1 MQSNH
6 MDTGLE
12 GKKILVTGSSGGI
25 GKAIIEILIQEKAV
39 PIIHYNSRKESVEEL
54 EKLAKSEGL
63 EYLICQAD
71 VSKETDV
78 RVMFNHIDK
87 KFGGLD
93 GLVNNAGIWPEKNTP
108 IHEMSLNQW
117 ENTLNVNLKSI
128 FLCSK
133 EFMKNREK
141 HSGEFGSIVLIGSTA
156 GVFGEEGHIDYSSS
170 KAALHGFMLS
180 LKNEIV
186 RVIRYGRV
194 NIVSPGWTL
203 TRMAENELKN
213 HSGVTKALQT
223 IPLRKIA
230 NARDI
235 AKSVVHL
242 LSDELSSHVSGQNI
256 VIAGGMEG
264 RLQHEKHEI
273 DINRV
278 LI

>member
-1 MQSNH
+1 MQKGN
-6 MDTGLE
+6 
-12 GKKILVTGSSGGI
+12 V
-25 GKAIIEILIQEKAV
+25 
-39 PIIHYNSRKESVEEL
+39 
-54 EKLAKSEGL
+54 
-63 EYLICQAD
+63 EYLMLDAD
-71 VSKETDV
+71 LTDEKQV
-78 RVMFNHIDK
+78 IEMFDRITE
-87 KFGGLD
+87 KFGKID
-93 GLVNNAGIWPEKNTP
+93 GLVNNAGIWPEKHTP
-108 IHEMSLNQW
+108 IQDMDLSQW
-117 ENTLNVNLKSI
+117 KNTLETNLQSI

-133 EFMKNREK
+133 EFMKNR
-141 HSGEFGSIVLIGSTA
+141 SQNTDDFGSVVLIGSTA

-213 HSGVTKALQT
+213 HEGVIRSLQT
-223 IPLRKIA
+223 IPMRKIA
-230 NARDI
+230 NAGDI

-242 LSDELSSHVSGQNI
+242 LSDELSAHISGQNI

-264 RLQHEKHEI
+264 RLQHEKGDIEI
-273 DINRV
+273 DRV